1 MDSLAFPFGCL
12 PFLSDDSFW
21 NQKQNPILSQ
31 DVYDHNV
38 VMQTWLS
45 EKENDTLAV
54 IAYTT
59 VRLIEC
65 IV

>member
-1 MDSLAFPFGCL
+1 VCL
-12 PFLSDDSFW
+12 PFLSDHGFW
-21 NQKQNPILSQ
+21 NQNQNPILFQ
-31 DVYDHNV
+31 DAYNHSV

-45 EKENDTLAV
+45 EKENNMLAV

-59 VRLIEC
+59 VRPIEC